1 MREALRGILRQ
12 PGVAARVRQR
22 RKEEGFDKESEEEE
36 EEEEEEKDKEEE
48 EEKKEEEEMKK
59 EIVEKKVVDDEE
71 PGSTCKNDRL
81 VNFNETQ
88 KETKEGSQEPSVKT
102 GEEEEAASSMQR
114 SAPLPSHHSDDRHT
128 EIPAIGK
135 HVTAA
140 PKSSSNMSSEAS
152 AKLLMQ
158 LGKAGDLA
166 GVKALIKQ
174 GVDVNSR
181 CKDDEFE
188 QTALHEAAERGDLSM
203 VKVLLKAGANFKV
216 SGSGMTFAGGGS
228 YRGGRGVRLAETFFT
243 NDS

>member
-22 RKEEGFDKESEEEE
+22 RKEEGFDQESEESEEEE
-36 EEEEEEKDKEEE
+36 AEEEEEQE
-48 EEKKEEEEMKK
+48 EEKENKEEN
-59 EIVEKKVVDDEE
+59 VEKDVVGDEE
-71 PGSTCKNDRL
+71 PGSMRNNDGL
-81 VNFNETQ
+81 GNSNETQ
-88 KETKEGSQEPSVKT
+88 KQTKEGSQEPSSKT
-102 GEEEEAASSMQR
+102 CEEEAASSMQR
-114 SAPLPSHHSDDRHT
+114 SAPLDSNNSDHRHT
-128 EIPAIGK
+128 EIPASEK

-140 PKSSSNMSSEAS
+140 ADSSPRMSSEAS

-158 LGKAGDLA
+158 LVKAGDLA

-188 QTALHEAAERGDLSM
+188 QTALHEAAERGGLPM

-216 SGSGMTFAGGGS
+216 SGSGMPFTGGGC
-228 YRGGRGVRLAETFFT
+228 YRVGRGERLAKHVLLWI
-243 NDS
+243 DVI